1 MYNTP
6 AIGKDTEVV
15 RGVKKSTHLMV
26 DFLYT
31 ARTRLDMVADSNLA
45 PVVMRDRVYRNGL
58 ADARE
63 RGVTI
68 RIVTEVT
75 KENLSYCKG
84 LADICDLRHIEG
96 IKANFGVSEF
106 EYLSTGT
113 LDVSQPLYQVI
124 HSNTKE
130 IVEQQEYVFESF
142 WDRAVPA
149 RTKIGEIE
157 EGRGSQ
163 ITEVIESP
171 ERSLAMAAQLM
182 QNAKEEVLMILSTP
196 NTFHRA
202 VATKGIDTYRKIISN
217 GARLRILVPDDERIQ
232 QAAGEI
238 RMELPQVEFSYVD
251 KSLQTGMS
259 LLLVDRTELMVWE
272 MKDDTKDRLYEAV
285 GRATYSNS
293 TSLVLSLYQIYGVL
307 WKQTELYE
315 NIKMHNRMQ
324 SEFVN
329 IAAHEIRT
337 PVQPILGMADIIE
350 AQFDGS
356 DKIQITRDDMALIVR
371 NARRLERLTS
381 DILEVTR
388 IESGSIK
395 LNKVQ
400 LDMNQ
405 KAQNVAKDAK
415 DSIPAHKKSAVQLVV
430 ETTPDPLMVDADKS
444 RLYEVVSNLISNAIK
459 FTEQGSI
466 IVRVEKKVHDGKQYA
481 GMSVRDPGEGI
492 DQEIIPRLFTK
503 FASKSEHGT
512 GLGLFIAKSIVEAHG
527 GRIWGENNTDG
538 RGATFA
544 FVLPLAG

>member
-15 RGVKKSTHLMV
+15 RGVKKSAHLMV

-31 ARTRLDMVADSNLA
+31 ARTRLDMVVDSNLP
-45 PVVMRDRVYRNGL
+45 PVFMRDRVYRSEL
-58 ADARE
+58 VDARE
-63 RGVTI
+63 RGVAI

-84 LADICDLRHIEG
+84 LAELCDLCHIEG

-113 LDVSQPLYQVI
+113 LDVSQPIFQVI

-142 WDRAVPA
+142 WNRAVPA
-149 RTKIGEIE
+149 RTKIAEIE

-163 ITEVIESP
+163 TTEVIESP

-182 QNAKEEVLMILSTP
+182 QNAKEEVLVVLSTP
-196 NTFHRA
+196 NAFRRA
-202 VATKGIDTYRKIISN
+202 VAVEGVDTYRKIIAS
-217 GARLRILVPDDERIQ
+217 GARLRMLVPADERVQ
-232 QAAGEI
+232 QTIGKI
-238 RMELPQVEFSYVD
+238 RMDVPQIEFSYLD
-251 KSLQTGMS
+251 KGLQTGMS
-259 LLLVDRTELMVWE
+259 LLLVDKTDLMVWE
-272 MKDDTKDRLYEAV
+272 MKDDTKDNPYEAM

-293 TSLVLSLYQIYGVL
+293 TSLVLSLYQIYGIM
-307 WKQTELYE
+307 WKQAELYE

-356 DKIQITRDDMALIVR
+356 DKVQITRDDMALIVR

-388 IESGSIK
+388 IESGSVK
-395 LNKVQ
+395 LNRVQ
-400 LDMNQ
+400 VDLNEE
-405 KAQNVAKDAK
+405 AQNVAKGAK
-415 DSIPAHKKSAVQLVV
+415 DTIPADKKSAVQLVV
-430 ETTPDPLMVDADKS
+430 ETAPYPLMVNADKS
-444 RLYEVVSNLISNAIK
+444 RLYEVVSNLLSNSIK

-466 IVRVEKKVHDGKQYA
+466 VVRVEKKEQDGKQYA
-481 GMSVRDPGEGI
+481 LVTVRDPGAGI
-492 DQEIIPRLFTK
+492 DLEIMPRMFTK
-503 FASKSEHGT
+503 FASKSERGT
-512 GLGLFIAKSIVEAHG
+512 GLGLFIAKSIIEAHG

-538 RGATFA
+538 KGVTFA
-544 FVLPLAG
+544 FMLPLAG

>member
-1 MYNTP
+1 LYSTP

-15 RGVKKSTHLMV
+15 RGVKKSAHLMV

-31 ARTRLDMVADSNLA
+31 ARTRLDMVADSKLP
-45 PVVMRDRVYRNGL
+45 PVFMRDRVYRNGL
-58 ADARE
+58 VDARE
-63 RGVTI
+63 RGVAI

-84 LADICDLRHIEG
+84 LSELCDLRHIEG

-113 LDVSQPLYQVI
+113 MDISQPIFQVI

-149 RTKIGEIE
+149 RTKIAEIE

-163 ITEVIESP
+163 TTEVIESL

-182 QNAKEEVLMILSTP
+182 QNAKEVLMVLSTP
-196 NTFHRA
+196 NAFRRA
-202 VATKGIDTYRKIISN
+202 VAMDGVDTYRKIIAS
-217 GARLRILVPDDERIQ
+217 GARLRMLVPDDERVQ
-232 QAAGEI
+232 QMAGEI
-238 RMELPQVEFSYVD
+238 RMEVPQVEFSYLD
-251 KSLQTGMS
+251 KGLQTGMS
-259 LLLVDRTELMVWE
+259 LLLVDRTDLMVWE
-272 MKDDTKDRLYEAV
+272 MKDDTKDNPYEAV

-293 TSLVLSLYQIYGVL
+293 ASLVLSLYQIYGIM
-307 WKQTELYE
+307 WKQAELYE

-329 IAAHEIRT
+329 IAAHEIHT

-350 AQFDGS
+350 AQFDGN
-356 DKIQITRDDMALIVR
+356 DKVQITRDDMALIVR

-388 IESGSIK
+388 IESGSVK

-415 DSIPAHKKSAVQLVV
+415 DTIPAHKKSGVQLVV
-430 ETTPDPLMVDADKS
+430 ETAPNPLMVDADKS
-444 RLYEVVSNLISNAIK
+444 RLYEVVSNLLSNTIK

-466 IVRVEKKVHDGKQYA
+466 VVRVEKKEHDGRQYA
-481 GMSVRDPGEGI
+481 SVTVRDPGAGI
-492 DQEIIPRLFTK
+492 DLEIMPRLFTK

-512 GLGLFIAKSIVEAHG
+512 GLGLFIAKSVVEAHG
-527 GRIWGENNTDG
+527 GRIWGENNPDG
-538 RGATFA
+538 KGATFA
-544 FVLPLAG
+544 FMLPLAG